1 MSEKHAISII
11 DGNPDV
17 LWLPGK
23 LQNKK
28 KKEVEK
34 AGKPGKPSLT
44 ANIPP
49 SEMFKQSGEY
59 SQFDENGFPTHDR
72 TGKPIS
78 QSKMKKLRK
87 QYETHKAIHEKW
99 LNQTKKLPVCSQFL
113 FEKGVSVWFV
123 FSPYTY
129 RVLLLITD

>member
-1 MSEKHAISII
+1 MSDKHSISII

-23 LQNKK
+23 LQTKKKDDKNKK
-28 KKEVEK
+28 TNTQTGEMKKT
-34 AGKPGKPSLT
+34 GKPSLT

-49 SEMFKQSGEY
+49 NEMFKQSGEY
-59 SQFDENGFPTHDR
+59 SQFDENGFPTHDK

-99 LNQTKKLPVCSQFL
+99 LNQHKKYIVCSFVIL
-113 FEKGVSVWFV
+113 KEEVSSLLVASV
-123 FSPYTY
+123 F
-129 RVLLLITD
+129 R

>member
-1 MSEKHAISII
+1 MSEKHAISIV

-23 LQNKK
+23 LQNKNKNK
-28 KKEVEK
+28 KKEE
-34 AGKPGKPSLT
+34 GKTGKPSLT

-59 SQFDENGFPTHDR
+59 SQFDANGFPTHDK

-78 QSKMKKLRK
+78 QSKMKKLKK

-99 LNQTKKLPVCSQFL
+99 LNQTKKLCVCS
-113 FEKGVSVWFV
+113 
-123 FSPYTY
+123 
-129 RVLLLITD
+129 